1 MSGRIKKI
9 VYVLLGIY
17 GTIESIFWARL
28 LWRKF
33 SPADEAVEEGGGGG
47 EEGR

>member
-1 MSGRIKKI
+1 MSARTKKI

-17 GTIESIFWARL
+17 GTIESYFWARF

-33 SPADEAVEEGGGGG
+33 MPPPLADDKGGEGEGG
-47 EEGR
+47 EK